1 MTIGSGLWI
10 PAGVIHRHN
19 ASTSLDDGA
28 GDTRRVRVSL
38 SMSDPPRPL
47 RDVQITA
54 PEGTQLAELVDVLAN
69 GPGMAVR
76 PATVWSGSR
85 GLEPTARLG
94 GPGLRNGAILRFGG
108 PSRQTSTSAPLQV
121 AVVGGP
127 DAGKVVPLTRS
138 ETVVGRASSCDL
150 PLSDPEVS
158 RRHLALAVTRSGIRV
173 RDLRSTN
180 GTRIEGHWID
190 PPESAASI
198 GDTIQLGDSTL
209 AVTCAHEGA
218 AALTSATDGTL
229 LVNRPPSAGAEAS
242 VGEIDYP
249 DDRDRPSTPHIPW
262 LAALLPAALGVALA
276 VIFHAAQYL
285 AFALLSPVMLMG
297 SAAGDRWRWWRG
309 HRRAAARLAQQQA
322 DVNRRSAELLIDETL
337 SRRRSHPDAAS
348 VLRTASVPDC
358 RVWERRLDQPGFGTV
373 RLGLADQASRLK
385 ARRGGNRVSAGILRS
400 VPFTVNLRAESVG
413 LAGPFDVARSC
424 ARWLVGQLAVAHSPA
439 DLRFV
444 FLVSDSSE
452 EAWTWTRWLPHDRSV
467 AVSPSEHAATTA
479 ALRSLVDT
487 RLTDRGTRTTNSW
500 SGPWTVLVVDP
511 SGDLVDVPGLVRLL
525 GDGTQ
530 VGVSGICVDDRI
542 RRLPASCSTVAAV
555 DDGTGTSFVVRRPD
569 SSVVRRVSA
578 DQVTTHWAERVARG
592 LAPLADA
599 GGDTSATIPAT
610 CFLFDLL
617 GLDRGNLRSAIVEYW
632 RSGAG
637 RPRTAVGLSA
647 QGLVELDL
655 ISDGPHVLVAG
666 TTGSGKSEFL
676 RSLVA
681 GLSIANGPGDIALLL
696 IDYKGGATFAD
707 CGQLPHTVGV
717 VTDLDAHLTR
727 RVLRS
732 LDAELRRREVLFAR
746 VGARDLDQYR
756 RTIRPHASLH
766 RLVLIVDEFA
776 ALAEELPDFLDGLI
790 DIAQRGRSL
799 GIHLVLAT
807 QRPGGVISPEIRA
820 NTALRVAL
828 RVTDPNESADV
839 IGTTAAAAID
849 KNRPGRACVR
859 TGSTVIEMQ
868 TGRVADAAQSTQRI
882 RVESLDRWGRPITT
896 VPSDFGRTDLQLL
909 ADAAQEATVITDARL
924 PNPPWLPPLPD
935 TLPIGAI
942 VDGSPD
948 LVPVGMV
955 DLPDTQ
961 QQMPLLLD
969 LSRAGPYLVIG
980 AAGSGRTT
988 FLNTAVAAAAS
999 RLSSE
1004 SLQVYAIDC
1013 AGGGLQAL
1021 VDLPHCVAVLSRDDF
1036 EAVERLIARLTLMA
1050 AERRIDQANEF
1061 PVGAADVAAQTTQH
1075 NLMLVLD
1082 GWESFVSASDEHDGG
1097 RTVDALLSLLRD
1109 AASIGM
1115 TVLIT
1120 GDRTTLAP
1128 RLAGIVSRRFVL
1140 RLVDRADFALAGI
1153 PPHRVPLRM
1162 PPGRAIRSDDHAEAQ
1177 FAVLGCDPSYTEQ
1190 CRAIAGIAAATKPRA
1205 IAPVINLRPLPR
1217 RVRLAALGPVDLERP
1232 TLGVGGDGAEPIRLN
1247 LFAGPGTFLVA
1258 GPPRSGRTTALTVL
1272 GMQLNSAN
1280 IEILVAAPTRSELAR
1295 FAYSAGVPVWN
1306 VDADPDLLT
1315 VASRERRVILVDDA
1329 EMFVDTAVGAALTDI
1344 VRRTGADQVV
1354 VVAARTDDLAVSYR
1368 GLQFEVQRGRTG
1380 LLLQPA
1386 AADGEVFGVR
1396 LKRSR
1401 TSVLPGRGLLVGN
1414 VPRLTGLA
1422 VPGGLIPVQVATP

>member
-1 MTIGSGLWI
+1 MTE
-10 PAGVIHRHN
+10 R
-19 ASTSLDDGA
+19 TTLD
-28 GDTRRVRVSL
+28 RVRVSL

-54 PEGTQLAELVDVLAN
+54 PEGTRLAELVDVLAN
-69 GPGMAVR
+69 EPGMAVR
-76 PATVWSGSR
+76 PTTVWSGSLR
-85 GLEPTARLG
+85 LESTAPLG
-94 GPGLRNGAILRFGG
+94 GPGLRNGDILRFGG
-108 PSRQTSTSAPLQV
+108 PSRQGWPSAPFQV

-150 PLSDPEVS
+150 SLSDPEVS
-158 RRHLALAVTRSGIRV
+158 RRHLALAVTASGIRV

-190 PPESAASI
+190 ASESAASI
-198 GDTIQLGDSTL
+198 GDNIRLGDSTL
-209 AVTCAHEGA
+209 AVICAHEGA
-218 AALTSATDGTL
+218 AALTPATDGTL
-229 LVNRPPSAGAEAS
+229 LVNRPPAAGGEAS

-249 DDRDRPSTPHIPW
+249 DDRDRPRPPHIPW
-262 LAALLPAALGVALA
+262 LAALLPAALGVGLA
-276 VIFHAAQYL
+276 VIVHAAQYL

-309 HRRAAARLAQQQA
+309 HRHATARLAQQQA
-322 DVNRRSAELLIDETL
+322 DMNRRCAELLIAETL
-337 SRRRSHPDAAS
+337 NRRRSHPDAAS
-348 VLRTASVPDC
+348 VVRTASIPDC
-358 RVWERRLDQPGFGTV
+358 RVWERRLDQRGFGTV
-373 RLGLADQASRLK
+373 RLGLADQASRLTM
-385 ARRGGNRVSAGILRS
+385 RRDGNRVSAGVVRS
-400 VPFTVNLRAESVG
+400 VPVTVDLRAESVG
-413 LAGPFDVARSC
+413 LVGPLSVARAC
-424 ARWLVGQLAVAHSPA
+424 ARWLISQLAVAHSPA

-444 FLVSDSSE
+444 FLVGDSSAE
-452 EAWTWTRWLPHDRSV
+452 GWTWTRWLPHDRSV
-467 AVSPSEHAATTA
+467 AMSPPEHAATTT

-487 RLTDRGTRTTNSW
+487 RLTDRGIRTTTNW

-511 SGDLVDVPGLVRLL
+511 SGDLADVPGIVRLL
-525 GDGTQ
+525 ADGTQ

-542 RRLPASCSTVAAV
+542 RRLPASCSTVATV
-555 DDGTGTSFVVRRPD
+555 DDRTGTSFVVRQPD
-569 SSVVRRVSA
+569 GSVVPSVSA

-599 GGDTSATIPAT
+599 GADTSVTIPAT

-617 GLDRGNLRSAIVEYW
+617 ELDRGNLPSAIVERW
-632 RSGAG
+632 RSGMG
-637 RPRTAVGLSA
+637 RPKTAVGLSA
-647 QGLVELDL
+647 RGLVELDL

-681 GLSIANGPGDIALLL
+681 GLSIANGPGDVAFLL

-707 CGQLPHTVGV
+707 CSRLPHTVGV
-717 VTDLDAHLTR
+717 VTDLDGHLTR

-732 LDAELRRREVLFAR
+732 LDAELRRREVLFAQI
-746 VGARDLDQYR
+746 GARDLDEYR
-756 RTIRPHASLH
+756 RTITPHASLH
-766 RLVLIVDEFA
+766 RLILIVDEFA

-799 GIHLVLAT
+799 GIHLILAT

-839 IGTTAAAAID
+839 VGTTAAAAID

-868 TGRVADAAQSTQRI
+868 AGRVADMAQSTQRI
-882 RVESLDRWGRPITT
+882 RVESLDRWGRPIATP
-896 VPSDFGRTDLQLL
+896 PSDLGRTDLQLL
-909 ADAAQEATVITDARL
+909 ADAAQQATVITDARL

-942 VDGSPD
+942 GDAGSPD

-969 LSRAGPYLVIG
+969 LSRAGPCLVIG
-980 AAGSGRTT
+980 GAGSGRTT

-1004 SLQVYAIDC
+1004 SLQIYAIDC

-1021 VDLPHCVAVLSRDDF
+1021 AELPHCAAVLSRDDF
-1036 EAVERLIARLTLMA
+1036 DAVERLVERLTLIA
-1050 AERRIDQANEF
+1050 AERRIDHANGP
-1061 PVGAADVAAQTTQH
+1061 PVDSRNVTAETTKH
-1075 NLMLVLD
+1075 LLMLVLD

-1097 RTVDALLSLLRD
+1097 RTVDVLLGLLRD
-1109 AASIGM
+1109 AASVGI
-1115 TVLIT
+1115 TVLT
-1120 GDRTTLAP
+1120 SGDRTTLAP

-1140 RLVDRADFALAGI
+1140 RLADRADFAMAGI
-1153 PPHRVPLRM
+1153 PPHRVPLHM
-1162 PPGRAIRSDDHAEAQ
+1162 PPGRAIRSDDHAEVQ
-1177 FAVLGCDPSYTEQ
+1177 FAVLGCDPSYGEQ
-1190 CRAIAGIAAATKPRA
+1190 CRAIAGIAAATKPRT
-1205 IAPVINLRPLPR
+1205 IAPVITLRPLPR
-1217 RVRLAALGPVDLERP
+1217 RVQLATLGRADLERP
-1232 TLGVGGDGAEPIRLN
+1232 MLGVGGDGAEPIRLD
-1247 LFAGPGTFLVA
+1247 LFASPGTFLVA
-1258 GPPRSGRTTALTVL
+1258 GPPRSGRTTTLTVL
-1272 GMQLNSAN
+1272 GKQLKSAN

-1295 FAYSAGVPVWN
+1295 FAYSAGVPVWD
-1306 VDADPDLLT
+1306 VDAGVDSLT
-1315 VASRERRVILVDDA
+1315 VAPRGRRVILIDDA
-1329 EMFVDTAVGAALTDI
+1329 EMFVDTAVGAALTDF
-1344 VRRTGADQVV
+1344 VRRTDADQVA

-1368 GLQFEVQRGRTG
+1368 GLLFEAQRGRTG

-1386 AADGEVFGVR
+1386 ASDGEVFGVR

-1401 TSVLPGRGLLVGN
+1401 TSVLPGRGVLVGN
-1414 VPRLTGLA
+1414 LPRLTGLA
-1422 VPGGLIPVQVATP
+1422 VSGGLIPVQVATP

>member
-1 MTIGSGLWI
+1 MTE
-10 PAGVIHRHN
+10 R
-19 ASTSLDDGA
+19 TTLD
-28 GDTRRVRVSL
+28 RVRVHL

-47 RDVQITA
+47 EDVQITA
-54 PEGTQLAELVDVLAN
+54 PEGTRLAELVDVLAN
-69 GPGMAVR
+69 ERGMAVR
-76 PATVWSGSR
+76 PSTVWSGSLR
-85 GLEPTARLG
+85 LESTAPLG
-94 GPGLRNGAILRFGG
+94 GAGLRSGDVLRFGG
-108 PSRQTSTSAPLQV
+108 PGRQDSTNAPFQV

-127 DAGKVVPLTRS
+127 DAGKVVPLTRC
-138 ETVVGRASSCDL
+138 ETVVGRAGSCDL
-150 PLSDPEVS
+150 LLSDPVVS
-158 RRHLALAVTRSGIRV
+158 RRHLALAVTTSGVRV

-180 GTRIEGHWID
+180 GTQIEGHWID
-190 PPESAASI
+190 TSESAASI
-198 GDTIQLGDSTL
+198 GDIIRLGDSTL

-229 LVNRPPSAGAEAS
+229 LVNRPPTAGAES
-242 VGEIDYP
+242 TVGEIDYP
-249 DDRDRPSTPHIPW
+249 DDRDSPSSPQIPW

-276 VIFHAAQYL
+276 AIFHAAQYL

-297 SAAGDRWRWWRG
+297 SAAGDRLRWWRG
-309 HRRAAARLAQQQA
+309 YRRAATRLAQQQA
-322 DVNRRSAELLIDETL
+322 DANHRCAELLIVETL

-348 VLRTASVPDC
+348 VLRTATIPDC
-358 RVWERRLDQPGFGTV
+358 RVWERRLDQRGFGTV
-373 RLGLADQASRLK
+373 RLGLADQASRLTVQ
-385 ARRGGNRVSAGILRS
+385 RGGNRVSAGVVRS
-400 VPFTVNLRAESVG
+400 VPFTVDIRAESIG
-413 LAGPFDVARSC
+413 LVGPFGVARSC
-424 ARWLVGQLAVAHSPA
+424 ARWLIGQLAVAHSPS

-467 AVSPSEHAATTA
+467 ASSPSEHAATTA

-487 RLTDRGTRTTNSW
+487 RLTERGTRTTTTTW
-500 SGPWTVLVVDP
+500 SGPSTVLVVDP
-511 SGDLVDVPGLVRLL
+511 SGDLADVPGLVRLL
-525 GDGTQ
+525 ADGTH

-542 RRLPASCSTVAAV
+542 RRLPASCSTIVTV
-555 DDGTGTSFVVRRPD
+555 DDGTGTSLVVRQPGG
-569 SSVVRRVSA
+569 SVVRGVSA
-578 DQVTTHWAERVARG
+578 DQVTTQWAERLARG

-599 GGDTSATIPAT
+599 GADTSATIPAT

-617 GLDRGNLRSAIVEYW
+617 GLDRGNLPSAIIERW
-632 RSGAG
+632 HSGMG

-655 ISDGPHVLVAG
+655 ISDGPHALVAG

-681 GLSIANGPGDIALLL
+681 GLSIVNGPGDIAFLL

-707 CGQLPHTVGV
+707 CSRLPHTVGL

-732 LDAELRRREVLFAR
+732 LDAELRRREVLFAQ

-756 RTIRPHASLH
+756 RTISPHASLH
-766 RLVLIVDEFA
+766 RLILIVDEFA

-790 DIAQRGRSL
+790 DVAQRGRSL
-799 GIHLVLAT
+799 GIHLILAT

-820 NTALRVAL
+820 NTTLRVAL

-839 IGTTAAAAID
+839 VGTTAAAAID

-868 TGRVADAAQSTQRI
+868 TGRVADMAQSTQRI
-882 RVESLDRWGRPITT
+882 RVESLDRWGRPIATAE
-896 VPSDFGRTDLQLL
+896 SDLGRTDLQLL

-935 TLPIGAI
+935 TLSIGATG
-942 VDGSPD
+942 DAGSPE
-948 LVPVGMV
+948 LLPVGMV

-969 LSRAGPYLVIG
+969 LSRAGPCLVIG
-980 AAGSGRTT
+980 GAGSGRTT
-988 FLNTAVAAAAS
+988 FLNTAVAVAAS

-1013 AGGGLQAL
+1013 AGGGGLHAL
-1021 VDLPHCVAVLSRDDF
+1021 VDLPHCAAVLSRDDF
-1036 EAVERLIARLTLMA
+1036 DAVERLIERLTLIA
-1050 AERRIDQANEF
+1050 AERRIDHMNAF
-1061 PVGAADVAAQTTQH
+1061 PVDWPDVAAQASQDL
-1075 NLMLVLD
+1075 LMLVLD

-1097 RTVDALLSLLRD
+1097 RTVDVLLGLLRD
-1109 AASIGM
+1109 ATSVGM

-1128 RLAGIVSRRFVL
+1128 RLAGVVSRKFVL

-1153 PPHRVPLRM
+1153 PLHHVPLHM
-1162 PPGRAIRSDDHAEAQ
+1162 PPGRAIRSDDHAEVQ
-1177 FAVLGCDPSYTEQ
+1177 FAVLGCDPSYAEQ
-1190 CRAIAGIAAATKPRA
+1190 CRAVARIAAATKPRTT
-1205 IAPVINLRPLPR
+1205 APMITLRPLPR
-1217 RVRLAALGPVDLERP
+1217 RVQLAELGPADLQRP
-1232 TLGVGGDGAEPIRLN
+1232 TLGVGGDGAEPIRLD
-1247 LFAGPGTFLVA
+1247 LFASPGTFLVA
-1258 GPPRSGRTTALTVL
+1258 GPPRSGRTTVLTVL
-1272 GMQLNSAN
+1272 GKQLESAN
-1280 IEILVAAPTRSELAR
+1280 IEVLVAAPARSELAR
-1295 FAYSAGVPVWN
+1295 FAYSAGLVVYD
-1306 VDADPDLLT
+1306 VDAGADSLP
-1315 VASRERRVILVDDA
+1315 VASRGRRVILIDDA
-1329 EMFVDTAVGAALTDI
+1329 EMFVDTAVGAALTDV
-1344 VRRTGADQVV
+1344 VRRTDADQVA

-1368 GLQFEVQRGRTG
+1368 GLLFEAQRPRTG

-1396 LKRSR
+1396 LRRSR
-1401 TSVLPGRGLLVGN
+1401 TSVLPGRGVLVGDL
-1414 VPRLTGLA
+1414 PRLTGLA
-1422 VPGGLIPVQVATP
+1422 VSSGLLPVQVATP